1 MALSCGIRWR
11 NQRNRQ
17 KDHYHQIEKI
27 EAKEN
32 IGSYGA
38 WRREFC
44 GKYRELLIQVRNN
57 SYNALLKTL
66 ALKGEN
72 ITCRKECT
80 YCCFHYVA
88 VPLAHG
94 IVIVDYLYN
103 RKELLKHF
111 IHNYEKWRHKG
122 YEIQI

>member
-1 MALSCGIRWR
+1 MA
-11 NQRNRQ
+11 

-66 ALKGEN
+66 ALKRREHNLSEGMYLLLFPLCGGA
-72 ITCRKECT
+72 ISSW
-80 YCCFHYVA
+80 YC
-88 VPLAHG
+88 
-94 IVIVDYLYN
+94 D
-103 RKELLKHF
+103 R
-111 IHNYEKWRHKG
+111 
-122 YEIQI
+122 